1 MSIDQIVEAFRAYS
15 PYVLFFVGL
24 VTPVFRAAMA
34 SAHSFARYAANT
46 QGDGDDKI
54 AAKLV
59 LYTESICGTLAKVS
73 AFIPRITMSQVKR

>member
-1 MSIDQIVEAFRAYS
+1 MDQIIEAFRVYS
-15 PYVLFFVGL
+15 PYILFGISL

-34 SAHSFARYAANT
+34 AAHKFRDYAANT

-59 LYTESICGTLAKVS
+59 LVTESICGTLAKVS
-73 AFIPRITMSQVKR
+73 AFIPRITMSAVKR